1 MNTHNLCC
9 IGHITLDKIVTPKR
23 TLHMPGGTSFYF
35 AHGMSKLDTSDFLL
49 VTALAVSEM
58 DAVEEIRRKGIDVKV
73 LPSTHSVYFENTYG
87 ENQNNRTQRV
97 LAKADPFT
105 VEGLQDVDAQGYL
118 REVRGEN
125 VFAVDWPE
133 KEEALKYIH
142 ILKANEHETEVLT
155 GCKNPREAALKLANW
170 GVKEVLLTLGSMGS
184 VIYADGEFHEIPAY
198 PPTEIVDATG
208 CGDTYM
214 AGYLYMRN
222 KGASYKEAGCFAAAM
237 CTIKLEASGPFG
249 GTEKDVWDIIERYK

>member
-97 LAKADPFT
+97 LAK
-105 VEGLQDVDAQGYL
+105 
-118 REVRGEN
+118 
-125 VFAVDWPE
+125 
-133 KEEALKYIH
+133 
-142 ILKANEHETEVLT
+142 
-155 GCKNPREAALKLANW
+155 
-170 GVKEVLLTLGSMGS
+170 
-184 VIYADGEFHEIPAY
+184 EIGRAH
-198 PPTEIVDATG
+198 V
-208 CGDTYM
+208 
-214 AGYLYMRN
+214 
-222 KGASYKEAGCFAAAM
+222 
-237 CTIKLEASGPFG
+237 
-249 GTEKDVWDIIERYK
+249 

>member
-1 MNTHNLCC
+1 ML
-9 IGHITLDKIVTPKR
+9 
-23 TLHMPGGTSFYF
+23 S
-35 AHGMSKLDTSDFLL
+35 
-49 VTALAVSEM
+49 
-58 DAVEEIRRKGIDVKV
+58 
-73 LPSTHSVYFENTYG
+73 
-87 ENQNNRTQRV
+87 
-97 LAKADPFT
+97 
-105 VEGLQDVDAQGYL
+105 VDAQGYL

-133 KEEALKYIH
+133 KEEALNTSN

-170 GVKEVLLTLGSMGS
+170 GVKEVLLTLGAWDLSFMPT
-184 VIYADGEFHEIPAY
+184 GEFHEIPAY

-237 CTIKLEASGPFG
+237 CTIKLEASGLSGEQRRMFG
-249 GTEKDVWDIIERYK
+249 ILSKGISETIYDSDL

>member
-1 MNTHNLCC
+1 MRAAPAVACQLFPVFAPGVGGEGFPEVAGDQAPGQVVQRRGQH
-9 IGHITLDKIVTPKR
+9 IGSAAALD
-23 TLHMPGGTSFYF
+23 HF
-35 AHGMSKLDTSDFLL
+35 AVMHHQHL
-49 VTALAVSEM
+49 
-58 DAVEEIRRKGIDVKV
+58 I
-73 LPSTHSVYFENTYG
+73 
-87 ENQNNRTQRV
+87 
-97 LAKADPFT
+97 AD
-105 VEGLQDVDAQGYL
+105 
-118 REVRGEN
+118 EVRGEN

>member
-105 VEGLQDVDAQGYL
+105 VEGLQDVDGK
-118 REVRGEN
+118 
-125 VFAVDWPE
+125 FAGGRFFFRCNQIFIDQRDV
-133 KEEALKYIH
+133 I
-142 ILKANEHETEVLT
+142 
-155 GCKNPREAALKLANW
+155 GRCPRL
-170 GVKEVLLTLGSMGS
+170 
-184 VIYADGEFHEIPAY
+184 PA
-198 PPTEIVDATG
+198 
-208 CGDTYM
+208 
-214 AGYLYMRN
+214 
-222 KGASYKEAGCFAAAM
+222 
-237 CTIKLEASGPFG
+237 
-249 GTEKDVWDIIERYK
+249 

>member
-105 VEGLQDVDAQGYL
+105 VEGLQDVDARIY
-118 REVRGEN
+118 
-125 VFAVDWPE
+125 
-133 KEEALKYIH
+133 H
-142 ILKANEHETEVLT
+142 
-155 GCKNPREAALKLANW
+155 
-170 GVKEVLLTLGSMGS
+170 LGSLLADDFFFRCNQIFIDQRD
-184 VIYADGEFHEIPAY
+184 VIGRCPRLPA
-198 PPTEIVDATG
+198 
-208 CGDTYM
+208 
-214 AGYLYMRN
+214 
-222 KGASYKEAGCFAAAM
+222 
-237 CTIKLEASGPFG
+237 
-249 GTEKDVWDIIERYK
+249 

>member
-87 ENQNNRTQRV
+87 ENQIRSQLKGYRMSMPASIIWEVCWRTIF
-97 LAKADPFT
+97 L
-105 VEGLQDVDAQGYL
+105 
-118 REVRGEN
+118 
-125 VFAVDWPE
+125 
-133 KEEALKYIH
+133 
-142 ILKANEHETEVLT
+142 
-155 GCKNPREAALKLANW
+155 
-170 GVKEVLLTLGSMGS
+170 
-184 VIYADGEFHEIPAY
+184 
-198 PPTEIVDATG
+198 
-208 CGDTYM
+208 
-214 AGYLYMRN
+214 
-222 KGASYKEAGCFAAAM
+222 
-237 CTIKLEASGPFG
+237 
-249 GTEKDVWDIIERYK
+249 

>member
-97 LAKADPFT
+97 LQKPIRSQ
-105 VEGLQDVDAQGYL
+105 LKGY
-118 REVRGEN
+118 RMSMPASIIWEVCWR
-125 VFAVDWPE
+125 
-133 KEEALKYIH
+133 
-142 ILKANEHETEVLT
+142 
-155 GCKNPREAALKLANW
+155 
-170 GVKEVLLTLGSMGS
+170 
-184 VIYADGEFHEIPAY
+184 
-198 PPTEIVDATG
+198 
-208 CGDTYM
+208 
-214 AGYLYMRN
+214 
-222 KGASYKEAGCFAAAM
+222 
-237 CTIKLEASGPFG
+237 TIFL
-249 GTEKDVWDIIERYK
+249 

>member
-105 VEGLQDVDAQGYL
+105 VEGLQDVDARIY
-118 REVRGEN
+118 
-125 VFAVDWPE
+125 
-133 KEEALKYIH
+133 H
-142 ILKANEHETEVLT
+142 
-155 GCKNPREAALKLANW
+155 
-170 GVKEVLLTLGSMGS
+170 LGSLLADDFSLDVIKYLSTKGMLS
-184 VIYADGEFHEIPAY
+184 VDVAIPIWPAICTCETKELHTKKQDVLPPPCVQSSWKPRDLSGEQRRMFGILSKGISETIYDFRFMIYELCI
-198 PPTEIVDATG
+198 TD
-208 CGDTYM
+208 
-214 AGYLYMRN
+214 
-222 KGASYKEAGCFAAAM
+222 KS
-237 CTIKLEASGPFG
+237 
-249 GTEKDVWDIIERYK
+249 

>member
-97 LAKADPFT
+97 LAKPIRSQ
-105 VEGLQDVDAQGYL
+105 LKGY
-118 REVRGEN
+118 RMSMPASIIWEVCWR
-125 VFAVDWPE
+125 
-133 KEEALKYIH
+133 
-142 ILKANEHETEVLT
+142 
-155 GCKNPREAALKLANW
+155 
-170 GVKEVLLTLGSMGS
+170 
-184 VIYADGEFHEIPAY
+184 
-198 PPTEIVDATG
+198 
-208 CGDTYM
+208 
-214 AGYLYMRN
+214 
-222 KGASYKEAGCFAAAM
+222 
-237 CTIKLEASGPFG
+237 TIFL
-249 GTEKDVWDIIERYK
+249 